1 MNSIYNSQDM
11 EPKCS
16 LIDECIKMS
25 FIYVCVY
32 VCVCLCTIEYYL
44 AIKKE

>member
-16 LIDECIKMS
+16 LTDECIKMS

-32 VCVCLCTIEYYL
+32 VCVCVCTIEYYL